1 MHEQPRLRKQRCAE
15 LDYNRGMRLYIVRHG
30 VTELNTSNVRQAR
43 EGYLSDEGIQQARAA
58 AEKLS
63 ELTVDSIFTSPFP
76 RARQTA
82 DIISAKVKQLLVQ
95 ESEYLGEVRLPSE
108 LVGTPKDDPRS
119 ERILATIEEH
129 YDDQGWRYSDE
140 ESFEEFVARAHTVL
154 DYIART
160 GFENVVVV
168 SHERFIRVL
177 VGVMLLGK
185 SFTPQVFREVRHNLY
200 ISNTGI
206 TICDLVDLKKFHWRL
221 VTLNDHSHIVK
232 GTVHNAPQNENT

>member
-1 MHEQPRLRKQRCAE
+1 
-15 LDYNRGMRLYIVRHG
+15 MRLYIVRHG
-30 VTELNTSNVRQAR
+30 VTELNASNVRQSR
-43 EGYLSDEGIQQARAA
+43 DGYLSQDGIAQARAL

-63 ELTVDSIFTSPFP
+63 ELTIDSIFTSPFP

-108 LVGTPKDDPRS
+108 LIGKPKDDPRS
-119 ERILATIEEH
+119 ERILGMIEDH
-129 YDDQGWRYSDE
+129 YDDAGWRYSDE
-140 ESFEEFVARAHTVL
+140 ETFGEFVLRARTVL
-154 DYIART
+154 DYIGKT
-160 GFENVVVV
+160 GFENVVIV

-185 SFTPQVFREVRHNLY
+185 AFTPAVFREVRHNLY

-206 TICDLVDLKKFHWRL
+206 TISDLVDLTHGKWRL
-221 VTLNDHSHIVK
+221 VTLNDHSHILK
-232 GTVHNAPQNENT
+232 GTAHTSPQNEA

>member
-1 MHEQPRLRKQRCAE
+1 
-15 LDYNRGMRLYIVRHG
+15 MRLYIVRHG
-30 VTELNTSNVRQAR
+30 VTELNQSNVRQSR
-43 EGYLSDEGIQQARAA
+43 DGYLSEEGIGQARAV

-63 ELTVDSIFTSPFP
+63 ELVIDSIFTSPFP

-108 LVGTPKDDPRS
+108 LIGQPKNDPRS
-119 ERILATIEEH
+119 ERILKSIEEH
-129 YDDQGWRYSDE
+129 YDDSGWRHSDE
-140 ESFEEFVARAHTVL
+140 ETFDEFVGRAHTVL
-154 DYIART
+154 EYIAKT

-200 ISNTGI
+200 ISNTGV
-206 TICDLVDLKKFHWRL
+206 TICDLVQQDTHAWRL
-221 VTLNDHSHIVK
+221 ITLNDHSHILK
-232 GTVHNAPQNENT
+232 GETHNAPQNETQ